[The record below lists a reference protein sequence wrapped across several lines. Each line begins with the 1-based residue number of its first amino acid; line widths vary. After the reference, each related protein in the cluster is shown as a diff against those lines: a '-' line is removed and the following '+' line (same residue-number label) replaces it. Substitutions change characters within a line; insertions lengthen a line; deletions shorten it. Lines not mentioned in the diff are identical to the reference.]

1 MVNANTCCNPFVRD
15 NVHKW
20 SLKKTKFFKETK
32 FMATEKLT
40 PSSGNDRP
48 IGWVSISFQGEQ
60 ESVGIKLLGY
70 QLYLLCNYF
79 QSFQKKKK
87 KWWIQIIILFIFFIY
102 MPIETMGYTMRDNS
116 LLRSRVQVKLDPNFT
131 NKASWH

>member
-1 MVNANTCCNPFVRD
+1 MWNSLLDLNPSSCPSHPTSIYTGGVTIALRVCD
-15 NVHKW
+15 DI
-20 SLKKTKFFKETK
+20 
-32 FMATEKLT
+32 EKLT
-40 PSSGNDRP
+40 PSSGNDCP